1 MSKLSTKIA
10 SVGISVVTAVSLSG
24 IAPVAFAQS
33 TADLQAMIN
42 SLLAQIQSLQ
52 AQLSAQTGG
61 GSMMTSCYNFT
72 QNLTLEAKGAEV
84 TELHKVLI
92 ASGHLKIAA
101 PTGYFGP
108 MTKAALA
115 AWQADNGVSPAVGYF
130 GPITRAAMAAKCV
143 PGSGGGSGGSGGGVV
158 PSGFSLSLA
167 ADNPIAQSVPKGAT
181 GVTFLKFNVSGTGTL
196 SSLTFKR
203 MGIGSTSDFGSAGIY
218 LYDGATRLTNGRSI
232 NSTTHEVTFLN
243 LNLAVNGVKTLS
255 LVADVASAATTGNR
269 NYFTLVSAM
278 GTPNPTGTLMG
289 NEMAIAGQAVG
300 GVEVAIG
307 STPSNPKVGQQGVK
321 IGEFKLTASST
332 EDIHVQRVAITEGGS
347 IANENLSNFM
357 LKQGGNVVAT
367 AAAIGGKDLIVFSFT
382 TPFLLEKGQQRTF
395 EVYADI
401 AGQTRSADTIGL
413 YIDSASDVYAVGK
426 TYGYPV
432 LPNFASF
439 NTVPTSSSNGLLTV
453 QGGELT
459 ITFNGPVTGDIT
471 LRQQDALLYDFTIA
485 SQNNVE
491 IRNLRFNVSTTG
503 ATAIYNDFKVW
514 DAASNAVITSATNV
528 SGASTNVT
536 FTDVINLS
544 AGTSK
549 RFKVTADVDSTN
561 SANGTVRV
569 HLLAFQSN
577 DVRNLDNNTYVAT
590 SVIVP
595 NSTVS
600 GNTMTVK
607 SLSLDTQL
615 SATPT
620 SQTYVKGKND
630 VALAGFSFRAVSG
643 KVRIDTIKVT
653 GTASSGTLSSAEVQS
668 LALYDGATRISDFK
682 SLDTT
687 NLDATFSNLNYSIDS
702 GVTKVLTLR
711 GNISANAG
719 VDDIYYFYIAAVSS
733 ANISAYDVDGN
744 AVSLTGTAANSGGT
758 VAVTVANVGD
768 VTVAQAPSD
777 TESEAGIV
785 IMGRENVLAKFRFT
799 ATNEDMTVN
808 KMQLLVVPTNSATAT
823 SGNAAD
829 EVPVV
834 KLYDTNG
841 AQVGN
846 AGGYTVQA
854 SGDNAGV
861 VVIESLGWSI
871 PKDNSKTLVV
881 KGVLNSNAGGADS
894 GASIYVSVMAAGFEA
909 QGASALDTSITAAT
923 GFQKVAYKT
932 KPTITVAAGG
942 EKLAEATAIKVIKVT
957 IAADSAE
964 QVSWKKIQLAVSTG
978 AASLTAVTANPGT
991 TGNVQIIPVGGS
1003 ALNIATAFSGS
1014 TASASTTSAI
1024 AGNSSGFVTLIL
1036 NQEEVIGAGQSKT
1049 YDIKLTFQNLC
1060 TTTTGCASAS
1070 VKLHQAESTLVAATT
1085 YANAELS
1092 AGGATTDGTPSFIW
1106 SDNSAV
1112 GHSESTADWANSVLI
1127 KTLPSD
1133 QFSITN

>member
-24 IAPVAFAQS
+24 VAPAFAQT
-33 TADLQAMIN
+33 TAELQAQIAA
-42 SLLAQIQSLQ
+42 LLAQIQALQ
-52 AQLSAQTGG
+52 AQLSGQTGG

-108 MTKAALA
+108 LTKAALA
-115 AWQADNGVSPAVGYF
+115 AWQADNNVSPAVGYF
-130 GPITRAAMAAKCV
+130 GPITRSAMAAKCV

-255 LVADVASAATTGNR
+255 LVADIATGATAANR
-269 NYFTLVSAM
+269 NYFSLVSAA

-289 NEMAIAGQAVG
+289 NEMSIAGQLVG
-300 GVEVAIG
+300 TITATSGAA
-307 STPSNPKVGQQGVK
+307 PSNPKVGQQGAK
-321 IGEFKLTASST
+321 IAEFMLQAGSA
-332 EDIHVQRVAITEGGS
+332 EDIHIQRVALTEGGS
-347 IANENLSNFM
+347 VANENLSNFM

-367 AAAIGGKDLIVFSFT
+367 AAAIGGKDLIVFNFT

-401 AGQTRSADTIGL
+401 AGQTRSADTIVL
-413 YIDSASDVYAVGK
+413 YFDSASDIYATGR

-432 LPNFASF
+432 
-439 NTVPTSSSNGLLTV
+439 TPTITALDTTAEGDTLTI

-471 LRQQDALLYDFTIA
+471 LRQQDAMLYDFTIA
-485 SQNNVE
+485 SQNNIE

-503 ATAIYNDFKVW
+503 AIAIYNDFKVW
-514 DAASNAVITSATNV
+514 DAASNSVITSATDL
-528 SGASTNVT
+528 STASSTNVT

-561 SANGTVRV
+561 SSNGTVRV

-577 DVRNLDNNTYVAT
+577 DVRNLDNNTYVST

-607 SLSLDTQL
+607 ALSLDTQL

-687 NLDATFSNLNYSIDS
+687 NLDATFSNLNYSIDA

-711 GNISANAG
+711 GNVSANAG
-719 VDDIYYFYIAAVSS
+719 VNDIYYFYIAAVSS
-733 ANISAYDVDGN
+733 SNISAYDVDGN

-758 VAVTVANVGD
+758 VAVTVADVGD
-768 VTVAQAPSD
+768 VTVATAPSD

-785 IMGRENVLAKFRFT
+785 IMGRENVLGKFRFT

-823 SGNAAD
+823 SGASAD
-829 EVPVV
+829 EVPIV

-841 AQVGN
+841 AVVGN

-854 SGDNAGV
+854 SGDNSGV
-861 VVIESLGWSI
+861 VVIESLGWNI
-871 PKDNSKTLVV
+871 PKDTSKTLVV
-881 KGVLNSNAGGADS
+881 KGVLNSYSGGADS
-894 GASIYVSVMAAGFEA
+894 GASIYVSVHASNFEA

-932 KPTITVAAGG
+932 KPTITVASPGG
-942 EKLAEATAIKVIKVT
+942 TLGATLTPVIRFTV
-957 IAADSAE
+957 AADSAE
-964 QVSWKKIQLAVSTG
+964 QVSWKKVQLAVTMSG
-978 AASLTAVTANPGT
+978 ATMTAVTAAPGT
-991 TGNVQIIPVGGS
+991 SGNVTLKPVGGS
-1003 ALNIATAFSGS
+1003 NLNIATAFSGS
-1014 TASASTTSAI
+1014 TAAASTTAAI
-1024 AGNSSGFVTLIL
+1024 TGGTTGYVTLIL
-1036 NQEEVIGAGQSKT
+1036 NTAEDIAAGSSKT
-1049 YDIKLTFQNLC
+1049 YEVALTFSDL
-1060 TTTTGCASAS
+1060 TASASGGANAS
-1070 VKLHQAESTLVAATT
+1070 VKLHQAETTLVAATT
-1085 YANAELS
+1085 QS
-1092 AGGATTDGTPSFIW
+1092 AVENSDSNGVINGSPSFIW

-1112 GHSESTADWANSVLI
+1112 GHSESTSDWANSVFV

-1133 QFSITN
+1133 PISTKN